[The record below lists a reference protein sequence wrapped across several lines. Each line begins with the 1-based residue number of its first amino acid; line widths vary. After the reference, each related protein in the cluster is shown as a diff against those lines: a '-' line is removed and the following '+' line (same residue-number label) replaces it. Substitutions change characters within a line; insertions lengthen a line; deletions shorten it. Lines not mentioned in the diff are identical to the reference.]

1 MKTNLSIDVNVTVN
15 FSDEAR
21 NVLAH
26 LATAFLGNPGCC
38 CGPTTVEKEGPIAIE
53 GVAVTEESRAME
65 RAAKKS
71 AKAEESAPS
80 NETAKEEPAKPV
92 DAPKAAKAAEP
103 APIAKRDIEDVRK
116 VLAEKLD
123 QHRPAIKAKLT
134 ELNAPSVTKLDPAH
148 YNEMYEFLVSL

>member
-38 CGPTTVEKEGPIAIE
+38 GNPTAVEKEGPIAIE

-71 AKAEESAPS
+71 AKAEEQAPS
-80 NETAKEEPAKPV
+80 NEPAKEESAKPV
-92 DAPKAAKAAEP
+92 DAPKAAKTAV
-103 APIAKRDIEDVRK
+103 KRDIEDVRK

>member
-38 CGPTTVEKEGPIAIE
+38 CAPTTVEKEGPIAIE

-65 RAAKKS
+65 RAARKS
-71 AKAEESAPS
+71 AK
-80 NETAKEEPAKPV
+80 TEEPAKPV
-92 DAPKAAKAAEP
+92 DAPKAAEP
-103 APIAKRDIEDVRK
+103 APAAKRDIEDVRK

-123 QHRPAIKAKLT
+123 QHRPTIKAKLA
-134 ELNAPSVTKLDPAH
+134 ELGAISVTKLDPAR